1 MASLL
6 YRFAC
11 RAFQKAFFVGV
22 HFMPWREPQIV
33 HGAGRLQELPNH
45 LKANG
50 ADNVLLVTDEFL
62 AQTEHFKNIKKYL
75 EEAGIKYAVYDKTVP
90 NPTIDNI
97 KDATCVYKTHKCNSL
112 LAFGGGSAI
121 DCAKGV
127 GIRIAR
133 PWTPITFMRGTL
145 RVLRKIPYLVAI
157 PTTAGTG
164 SEATVAAVITNSKTH
179 EKYPIN
185 DFVLIP
191 RLAILDANITL
202 DLPPQLTATTGMDA
216 LTHAIEAYIGR
227 SNFNGSAEAAIIAG
241 RLIIENIQTAYRD
254 GHNIKARE
262 NLQKAAYLAG
272 FAFTRAYV
280 GYVHSI
286 AHSLGGMYHTPH
298 GYANAIILPHVLE
311 YYGEAAEKRLG
322 FFAKAIGA
330 VAAELS
336 DHEAS
341 VVFIQK
347 IRNLN
352 RSMNIPEYL
361 DCIRDEDI
369 TTLAKAA
376 SKEANPL
383 YPVPKIL
390 NAKELEVLY
399 HIVKGDM
406 QCNNVDQSIA

>member
-11 RAFQKAFFVGV
+11 RAFQKAFFIGV
-22 HFMPWREPQIV
+22 HFMPWREPQII
-33 HGAGRLQELPNH
+33 HGAGSLQKLPSH

-50 ADNVLLVTDEFL
+50 VSKVLLVTDVVL
-62 AQTEHFKNIKKYL
+62 AQTEHFQNIKKYL
-75 EEAGIKYAVYDKTVP
+75 EESGIEYAVYDQTVP
-90 NPTIDNI
+90 NPTIDLIN
-97 KDATCVYKTHKCNSL
+97 DATRLYKKNKCKGL
-112 LAFGGGSAI
+112 VAFGGGSAI

-133 PWTPITFMRGTL
+133 PWTPISFMRGTL

-164 SEATVAAVITNSKTH
+164 SEATVAAVISNPKTH

-202 DLPPQLTATTGMDA
+202 DLPPNLTATTGMDA
-216 LTHAIEAYIGR
+216 LTHAIEAYIGN
-227 SNFNGSAEAAIIAG
+227 SNFDGSAEAAILAG
-241 RLIIENIQTAYRD
+241 RLIIENLQTAYND
-254 GHNIKARE
+254 GHYIKARE
-262 NLQKAAYLAG
+262 NLQKASYLAG
-272 FAFTRAYV
+272 YAFTRAYV
-280 GYVHSI
+280 GYVHCI

-298 GYANAIILPHVLE
+298 GLANAVILPHVLE
-311 YYGEAAEKRLG
+311 HYGEAAEKRLG

-330 VAAELS
+330 VPA
-336 DHEAS
+336 DFGNHEAS
-341 VVFIQK
+341 VLFIKQ
-347 IRNLN
+347 IREMN
-352 RSMNIPEYL
+352 RSMDIPEYL

-369 TTLAKAA
+369 PTLAKLA
-376 SKEANPL
+376 SKEGNPL

-390 NAKELEVLY
+390 NAKELETLY
-399 HIVKGDM
+399 RIVKGTKL
-406 QCNNVDQSIA
+406 

>member
-1 MASLL
+1 MASIL
-6 YRFAC
+6 YRFGC
-11 RAFQKAFFVGV
+11 RAFQKALFVAV
-22 HFMPWREPQIV
+22 HFLPWREPQLV
-33 HGAGRLQELPNH
+33 HGAGSLRMLPNH
-45 LKANG
+45 LKANNI
-50 ADNVLLVTDEFL
+50 DKVLLVTDTTLEL
-62 AQTEHFKNIKKYL
+62 TKHFQNIKKYL
-75 EEAGIKYAVYDKTVP
+75 ENANIGYAIYNGTIP

-97 KDATCVYKTHKCNSL
+97 KDATRIYKKNKCKGL
-112 LAFGGGSAI
+112 VAFGGGSVI

-127 GIRIAR
+127 GIHIAR
-133 PWTPITFMRGTL
+133 SWTPISWMRGTL

-164 SEATVAAVITNSKTH
+164 SETTLAAVISNPQTR

-202 DLPPQLTATTGMDA
+202 DLPPHLTATTGMDA
-216 LTHAIEAYIGR
+216 LTHAIEAYIGN
-227 SNFNGSAEAAIIAG
+227 SNFNGSAEAAILAG
-241 RLIIENIQTAYRD
+241 RLIIENIQTAYND

-262 NLQKAAYLAG
+262 NLQKASYLAG

-280 GYVHSI
+280 GYVHAI

-298 GYANAIILPHVLE
+298 GLANAVILPHVLK

-330 VAAELS
+330 VPAEI
-336 DHEAS
+336 DYHEAS
-341 VVFIQK
+341 TLFISQ
-347 IRNLN
+347 IRELN
-352 RSMNIPEYL
+352 QSMGIPEFL
-361 DCIRDEDI
+361 DVIQTEDI
-369 TTLAKAA
+369 PTLAKSA

-390 NAKELEVLY
+390 NAKELEELY
-399 HIVKGDM
+399 RIVKGA
-406 QCNNVDQSIA
+406 QIPAKA

>member
-1 MASLL
+1 MASIL

-11 RAFQKAFFVGV
+11 RAFQKIFFVGV

-33 HGAGRLQELPNH
+33 HGAGRLRELPNH
-45 LKANG
+45 LKAHNIG
-50 ADNVLLVTDEFL
+50 KVLLVTDSILEK
-62 AQTEHFKNIKKYL
+62 TEHFQNIKKYL
-75 EEAGIKYAVYDKTVP
+75 DEANIGYAIYNGTIP

-97 KDATCVYKTHKCNSL
+97 KDATRIYKKNKCKGL
-112 LAFGGGSAI
+112 VAFGGGSAI

-133 PWTPITFMRGTL
+133 PWTPISWMRG
-145 RVLRKIPYLVAI
+145 
-157 PTTAGTG
+157 
-164 SEATVAAVITNSKTH
+164 VISNPQTH

-202 DLPPQLTATTGMDA
+202 DLPPHLTATTGMDA
-216 LTHAIEAYIGR
+216 LTHAIEAYIGY

-241 RLIIENIQTAYRD
+241 RLIIENIQNAYND

-262 NLQKAAYLAG
+262 NLQKASYLAG

-280 GYVHSI
+280 GYVHAI

-298 GYANAIILPHVLE
+298 GLANAVILPHVLK

-330 VAAELS
+330 VPAEI
-336 DHEAS
+336 DNHEAS
-341 VVFIQK
+341 TLFIAQ
-347 IRNLN
+347 IRELN
-352 RSMNIPEYL
+352 QSMGIPEFL
-361 DCIRDEDI
+361 DVIQTEDI
-369 TTLAKAA
+369 PTLAKSA

-390 NAKELEVLY
+390 NAKELEELY
-399 HIVKGDM
+399 HIVKG
-406 QCNNVDQSIA
+406 NH

>member
-11 RAFQKAFFVGV
+11 RAFQKVFFVGV

-33 HGAGRLQELPNH
+33 HGAGRLRELPNH
-45 LKANG
+45 LKTHG
-50 ADNVLLVTDEFL
+50 IDNILLVTDAFL
-62 AQTEHFKNIKKYL
+62 AQTEHFQNIKKYL
-75 EEAGIKYAVYDKTVP
+75 KDADIKYSIYDQTIP
-90 NPTIDNI
+90 NPTIGNI
-97 KDATCVYKTHKCNSL
+97 HDATRLYRKDKCKGL
-112 LAFGGGSAI
+112 VAFGGGSAI

-133 PWTPITFMRGTL
+133 PWTPISFMRGTL

-164 SEATVAAVITNSKTH
+164 SEATVAAVVSNPKTH

-202 DLPPQLTATTGMDA
+202 DLPPHLTATTGMDA
-216 LTHAIEAYIGR
+216 LTHAIEAYIGN
-227 SNFNGSAEAAIIAG
+227 SNFGGSAEAAIIAG

-254 GHNIKARE
+254 GQNIKARE
-262 NLQKAAYLAG
+262 NLQKASYLAG

-298 GYANAIILPHVLE
+298 GLANAM
-311 YYGEAAEKRLG
+311 G
-322 FFAKAIGA
+322 
-330 VAAELS
+330 
-336 DHEAS
+336 
-341 VVFIQK
+341 
-347 IRNLN
+347 
-352 RSMNIPEYL
+352 IPEHL
-361 DCIRDEDI
+361 DVIQNEDI
-369 TTLAKAA
+369 PTLAKSA

-390 NAKELEVLY
+390 NAKELETLY
-399 HIVKGDM
+399 RIVKGTKL
-406 QCNNVDQSIA
+406 

>member
-11 RAFQKAFFVGV
+11 RAFQKVFFVGV
-22 HFMPWREPQIV
+22 HFMPWREPQII
-33 HGAGRLQELPNH
+33 HGAGRLRELPNH
-45 LKANG
+45 LKTHG
-50 ADNVLLVTDEFL
+50 IDNVLLVTDAFL
-62 AQTEHFKNIKKYL
+62 AQTEHFQNIKKYL
-75 EEAGIKYAVYDKTVP
+75 KDANIKYSIYDQTIP

-97 KDATCVYKTHKCNSL
+97 HDATRLYRKDKCKGL
-112 LAFGGGSAI
+112 VAFGGGSAI

-133 PWTPITFMRGTL
+133 PWTPISFMRGTL

-164 SEATVAAVITNSKTH
+164 SEATVAAVVSNPKTH

-202 DLPPQLTATTGMDA
+202 DLPPHLTATTGMDA
-216 LTHAIEAYIGR
+216 LTHAIEAYIGN
-227 SNFNGSAEAAIIAG
+227 SNFGGSAEAAIIAG

-254 GHNIKARE
+254 GQNIKARE
-262 NLQKAAYLAG
+262 NLQKASYLAG

-298 GYANAIILPHVLE
+298 GLANAIILPHVLD
-311 YYGEAAEKRLG
+311 YYGEACEKRLG

-330 VAAELS
+330 VPAEL
-336 DHEAS
+336 DNHEAS
-341 VVFIQK
+341 KLFIMQ
-347 IRNLN
+347 IRELN
-352 RSMNIPEYL
+352 RSMGIPEHL
-361 DCIRDEDI
+361 DVIQNEDI
-369 TTLAKAA
+369 PTLAKSA

-390 NAKELEVLY
+390 NAKELETLY
-399 HIVKGDM
+399 RIVKGTKL
-406 QCNNVDQSIA
+406 

>member
-11 RAFQKAFFVGV
+11 RAFQKTFFLGI

-33 HGAGRLQELPNH
+33 HGAGSLQKLPNH

-50 ADNVLLVTDEFL
+50 IGNVLLVTDNFL
-62 AQTEHFKNIKKYL
+62 AQTKYFQDVKKFL
-75 EEAGIKYAVYDKTVP
+75 EKAEVHYAIYDQTIP
-90 NPTIDNI
+90 NPTIENI
-97 KDATCVYKTHKCNSL
+97 NEATRIYKKNKCEGL
-112 LAFGGGSAI
+112 VAFGGGSAI

-133 PWTPITFMRGTL
+133 PWTPISFMRGTL

-164 SEATVAAVITNSKTH
+164 SEATVAAVVLNPKTH

-202 DLPPQLTATTGMDA
+202 DLPPHLTATTGMDA
-216 LTHAIEAYIGR
+216 LTHAIEAYIGN
-227 SNFNGSAEAAIIAG
+227 SNFGGSAEAAIIAG

-262 NLQKAAYLAG
+262 NLQKASYLAG

-298 GYANAIILPHVLE
+298 GLANAVILPHVLD

-330 VAAELS
+330 VPAEL
-336 DHEAS
+336 DNHEAS
-341 VVFIQK
+341 KLFIMQ
-347 IRNLN
+347 IRELN
-352 RSMNIPEYL
+352 SAMGIPEHL
-361 DCIRDEDI
+361 DVIQNEDI
-369 TTLAKAA
+369 PTLAKSA

-390 NAKELEVLY
+390 NAKELETLY
-399 HIVKGDM
+399 RIVKGTKM
-406 QCNNVDQSIA
+406 

>member
-6 YRFAC
+6 YKLAC
-11 RAFQKAFFVGV
+11 RTFQKVFFVGI
-22 HFMPWREPQIV
+22 HFMPWREPQII
-33 HGAGRLQELPNH
+33 HGAGSLQKLPKQ

-50 ADNVLLVTDEFL
+50 INNVLLVTDSYL
-62 AQTEHFKNIKKYL
+62 AQTEHFQNIKKYL
-75 EEAGIKYAVYDKTVP
+75 EEENVKYSVYDKTIP

-97 KDATCVYKTHKCNSL
+97 YEATRIYRENKCKGL
-112 LAFGGGSAI
+112 VAFGGGSAI
-121 DCAKGV
+121 DCAKGI

-133 PWTPITFMRGTL
+133 PWTPISFMRGTL

-164 SEATVAAVITNSKTH
+164 SEATVAAVISNPKTH

-202 DLPPQLTATTGMDA
+202 DLPPSLTATTGMDA
-216 LTHAIEAYIGR
+216 LTHAIEAYIGY
-227 SNFNGSAEAAIIAG
+227 SNFDGSAEAAILAG
-241 RLIIENIQTAYRD
+241 RLILENIKTAYTD
-254 GHNIKARE
+254 GQYVKARE
-262 NLQKAAYLAG
+262 NLQKASYFAG

-286 AHSLGGMYHTPH
+286 AHSLGGMYGTPH
-298 GYANAIILPHVLE
+298 GLANAVILPHVLE

-330 VAAELS
+330 VPA
-336 DHEAS
+336 DIDNHEAS
-341 VVFIQK
+341 TLFIKQ
-347 IRNLN
+347 IRELN
-352 RSMNIPEYL
+352 KFMNISEFL
-361 DCIRDEDI
+361 DCIREEDI
-369 TTLAKAA
+369 PTLAKSA

-390 NAKELEVLY
+390 NAKELETLY
-399 HIVKGDM
+399 RIVKG
-406 QCNNVDQSIA
+406 SKT

>member
-1 MASLL
+1 MASIL

-11 RAFQKAFFVGV
+11 RAFQKVFFVGV
-22 HFMPWREPQIV
+22 HFMPWREPQLV
-33 HGAGRLQELPNH
+33 HGAGSLRELPNH
-45 LKANG
+45 LKARNISK
-50 ADNVLLVTDEFL
+50 VLLVTDTILE
-62 AQTEHFKNIKKYL
+62 QTEHFQNIKKYL
-75 EEAGIKYAVYDKTVP
+75 EDANIGYAIYDGTIP

-97 KDATCVYKTHKCNSL
+97 KEATHIYKKNKCEGL
-112 LAFGGGSAI
+112 VAFGGGSAI

-133 PWTPITFMRGTL
+133 PWTPISFMRGTL

-164 SEATVAAVITNSKTH
+164 SEATVAAVISNPQTH

-191 RLAILDANITL
+191 RLAILEANITL
-202 DLPPQLTATTGMDA
+202 DLPPHLTATTGMDA
-216 LTHAIEAYIGR
+216 LTHAIEAYIGY

-241 RLIIENIQTAYRD
+241 RLIIENIQNAYND

-262 NLQKAAYLAG
+262 NLQKASYLAG

-280 GYVHSI
+280 GYVHAI

-298 GYANAIILPHVLE
+298 GLANAVILPHVLKH
-311 YYGEAAEKRLG
+311 YGEAAEKRLG

-330 VAAELS
+330 VPAEI
-336 DHEAS
+336 DNHEAS
-341 VVFIQK
+341 TLFIAQ
-347 IRNLN
+347 IRELN
-352 RSMNIPEYL
+352 RLMGIPEFL
-361 DCIRDEDI
+361 DVIQNEDI
-369 TTLAKAA
+369 PTLAKSA

-390 NAKELEVLY
+390 NAKELEELY
-399 HIVKGDM
+399 RIVKG
-406 QCNNVDQSIA
+406 NH

>member
-1 MASLL
+1 MASAL

-11 RAFQKAFFVGV
+11 RAFQKVFFVGV
-22 HFMPWREPQIV
+22 HFMPWREPQIL
-33 HGAGRLQELPNH
+33 HGAGKLKELPSQ

-50 ADNVLLVTDEFL
+50 VDNVLLVTDSFL
-62 AQTEHFKNIKKYL
+62 AQTDHFKSIMQYL
-75 EEAGIKYAVYDKTVP
+75 EEAGLKYAVYDQTIP
-90 NPTIDNI
+90 NPTIENI
-97 KDATCVYKTHKCNSL
+97 NDATHIYRQHKCNAL

-133 PWTPITFMRGTL
+133 PWTPLQLMRGTL
-145 RVLRKIPYLVAI
+145 RVLKKIPYLVAV

-164 SEATVAAVITNSKTH
+164 SEATVAAVISNPKTH

-191 RLAILDANITL
+191 RLAVLDANITVN
-202 DLPPQLTATTGMDA
+202 LPPSLTATTGMDA
-216 LTHAIEAYIGR
+216 LTHAIEAYIGY
-227 SNFNGSAEAAIIAG
+227 SNFNGSEEAAILAG
-241 RLIIENIQTAYRD
+241 RLIIENILTAYRD

-280 GYVHSI
+280 GYVHCI

-298 GYANAIILPHVLE
+298 GLANAVILPHVLE
-311 YYGEAAEKRLG
+311 YYGEACEKRLG

-330 VAAELS
+330 VPAEL
-336 DHEAS
+336 DNHDAARF
-341 VVFIQK
+341 FIMH
-347 IRNLN
+347 IRELN
-352 RSMNIPEYL
+352 RSMGIPEFL
-361 DCIRDEDI
+361 DFIQDEDI
-369 TTLAKAA
+369 PTLAKAA
-376 SKEANPL
+376 SKEGNPL

-390 NAKELEVLY
+390 DAKELETLY
-399 HIVKGDM
+399 RIVKGTKL
-406 QCNNVDQSIA
+406 

>member
-11 RAFQKAFFVGV
+11 RAFQKTFFLGI
-22 HFMPWREPQIV
+22 HFMPWREPQII
-33 HGAGRLQELPNH
+33 HGAGSLQRLPNH

-50 ADNVLLVTDEFL
+50 IGNVLLVTDNFL
-62 AQTEHFKNIKKYL
+62 AQTKYFQDVKKFL
-75 EEAGIKYAVYDKTVP
+75 EEAKVHYAIYDQTIP
-90 NPTIDNI
+90 NPTIENI
-97 KDATCVYKTHKCNSL
+97 NEATRIYKKNKCEGL
-112 LAFGGGSAI
+112 VAFGGGSAI

-133 PWTPITFMRGTL
+133 PWTPISFMRGTL

-164 SEATVAAVITNSKTH
+164 SEATVAAVVSNPKTH

-202 DLPPQLTATTGMDA
+202 DLPPHLTATTGMDA
-216 LTHAIEAYIGR
+216 LTHAIEAYIGN
-227 SNFNGSAEAAIIAG
+227 SNFGGSAEAAIIAG

-262 NLQKAAYLAG
+262 NLQKASYLAG

-298 GYANAIILPHVLE
+298 GLANAVILPHVLD

-330 VAAELS
+330 VPAEL
-336 DHEAS
+336 DNHEAS
-341 VVFIQK
+341 KLFIMQ
-347 IRNLN
+347 IRELN
-352 RSMNIPEYL
+352 SAMGIPEHL
-361 DCIRDEDI
+361 DVIQNEDI
-369 TTLAKAA
+369 PTLAKSA

-390 NAKELEVLY
+390 NAKELETLY
-399 HIVKGDM
+399 RIVKGTKM
-406 QCNNVDQSIA
+406 

>member
-6 YRFAC
+6 YKLAC
-11 RAFQKAFFVGV
+11 RTFQKVFFVGI
-22 HFMPWREPQIV
+22 HFMPWREPQII
-33 HGAGRLQELPNH
+33 HGAGSLQKLPKQ

-50 ADNVLLVTDEFL
+50 INNVLLVTDSYL
-62 AQTEHFKNIKKYL
+62 AQTEHFQNIKKYL
-75 EEAGIKYAVYDKTVP
+75 EEENVKYSVYDKTIP

-97 KDATCVYKTHKCNSL
+97 YEATRIYRENKCKGL
-112 LAFGGGSAI
+112 VAFGGGSAI
-121 DCAKGV
+121 DCAKGI

-133 PWTPITFMRGTL
+133 PWTPISFMRGTL

-164 SEATVAAVITNSKTH
+164 SEATVAAVISNPKTH

-202 DLPPQLTATTGMDA
+202 DLPPSLTATTGMDA
-216 LTHAIEAYIGR
+216 LTHAIEAYIGY
-227 SNFNGSAEAAIIAG
+227 SNFDGSAEAAILAG
-241 RLIIENIQTAYRD
+241 RLILENIKTAYTD
-254 GHNIKARE
+254 GQYVKARE
-262 NLQKAAYLAG
+262 NLQKASYFAG

-286 AHSLGGMYHTPH
+286 AHSLGGMYGTPH
-298 GYANAIILPHVLE
+298 GLANAVILPHVLE

-330 VAAELS
+330 VPA
-336 DHEAS
+336 DIDNHEAS
-341 VVFIQK
+341 TLFIKQ
-347 IRNLN
+347 IRELN
-352 RSMNIPEYL
+352 KFMNIPEFL
-361 DCIRDEDI
+361 DCIREEDI
-369 TTLAKAA
+369 PTLAKSA

-390 NAKELEVLY
+390 NAKELETLY
-399 HIVKGDM
+399 RIVKG
-406 QCNNVDQSIA
+406 SKT

>member
-11 RAFQKAFFVGV
+11 RAFQKTFFVGI

-33 HGAGRLQELPNH
+33 HGAGSLRELPKH
-45 LKANG
+45 LKANDI
-50 ADNVLLVTDEFL
+50 DNVLLVTDEFL
-62 AQTEHFKNIKKYL
+62 AKTEHFQNIKKYL
-75 EEAGIKYAVYDKTVP
+75 EEARLSYSVYDKTIP

-97 KDATCVYKTHKCNSL
+97 NEATRIYRKNKCKGL
-112 LAFGGGSAI
+112 VAFGGGSAI

-133 PWTPITFMRGTL
+133 PWTPISFMRGTL

-164 SEATVAAVITNSKTH
+164 SEATVAAVISNPQTH

-202 DLPPQLTATTGMDA
+202 DLPPSLTATTGMDA
-216 LTHAIEAYIGR
+216 LTHAIEAYIGN
-227 SNFNGSAEAAIIAG
+227 SNFDGSAEAAILAG
-241 RLIIENIQTAYRD
+241 RLI
-254 GHNIKARE
+254 KSRE
-262 NLQKAAYLAG
+262 NLQKASYLAG

-280 GYVHSI
+280 GYVHAI

-298 GYANAIILPHVLE
+298 GLANAVILPHVLE
-311 YYGEAAEKRLG
+311 FYGEACEKRLG

-330 VAAELS
+330 VPAEL
-336 DHEAS
+336 DNHEAS
-341 VVFIQK
+341 KVFIMQ
-347 IRNLN
+347 IRELN
-352 RSMNIPEYL
+352 RSMEIPEHL
-361 DCIRDEDI
+361 EFIQSEDI
-369 TTLAKAA
+369 PRLAKSA

-390 NAKELEVLY
+390 NAKELETLY
-399 HIVKGDM
+399 RIVKGTKL
-406 QCNNVDQSIA
+406 

>member
-1 MASLL
+1 MSSLL

-11 RAFQKAFFVGV
+11 RTFQKVFFVAV
-22 HFMPWREPQIV
+22 HFMPWREPQVI
-33 HGAGRLQELPNH
+33 HGAGSLRKLPSH

-50 ADNVLLVTDEFL
+50 VDNVLLVTDETL
-62 AQTEHFKNIKKYL
+62 SKTEHFQNIQKYL
-75 EEAGIKYAVYDKTVP
+75 EEAEVKYSIYDQTIP
-90 NPTIDNI
+90 NPTIDIIN
-97 KDATCVYKTHKCNSL
+97 DATKIYRKNKCNGL
-112 LAFGGGSAI
+112 VAFGGGSAI

-133 PWTPITFMRGTL
+133 RWTPISFMRGTL

-164 SEATVAAVITNSKTH
+164 SEATVAAVISNPRTH
-179 EKYPIN
+179 EKFAIN

-191 RLAILDANITL
+191 KLAILDANITL
-202 DLPPQLTATTGMDA
+202 NLPPHLTATTAMDA
-216 LTHAIEAYIGR
+216 LTHAIEAYIGY

-254 GHNIKARE
+254 GNNIKARE
-262 NLQKAAYLAG
+262 NLQKASYLAG

-280 GYVHSI
+280 GYIHSI

-298 GYANAIILPHVLE
+298 GLANAVILPHVLD
-311 YYGEAAEKRLG
+311 YYGESCEKRLG

-330 VAAELS
+330 VPAEL
-336 DHEAS
+336 DNHEAS
-341 VVFIQK
+341 KVFIMQ
-347 IRNLN
+347 IRELN
-352 RSMNIPEYL
+352 RSMDIPEHL
-361 DCIRDEDI
+361 DFIQNEDI
-369 TTLAKAA
+369 PTLAKSA

-390 NAKELEVLY
+390 NAKELETLY
-399 HIVKGDM
+399 RIVKG
-406 QCNNVDQSIA
+406 NKR

>member
-1 MASLL
+1 MASAL

-22 HFMPWREPQIV
+22 HFMPWREPQIL
-33 HGAGRLQELPNH
+33 HGAGSLKELPNH
-45 LKANG
+45 LKAN
-50 ADNVLLVTDEFL
+50 NVDSILLITDAFL
-62 AQTEHFKNIKKYL
+62 SKTEHFQNIQKYL
-75 EEAGIKYAVYDKTVP
+75 KEAGIKYAVYDQTIP

-97 KDATCVYKTHKCNSL
+97 NDATRLYKKNKCNGL
-112 LAFGGGSAI
+112 LAFGGGSSI

-133 PWTPITFMRGTL
+133 PWTPLTLMRGTL
-145 RVLRKIPYLVAI
+145 RVLKKIPYLVAV

-164 SEATVAAVITNSKTH
+164 SEATVAAVITNPKTH

-191 RLAILDANITL
+191 RLAVLDANITL
-202 DLPPQLTATTGMDA
+202 DLPPGLTATTGMDA
-216 LTHAIEAYIGR
+216 FTHAIEAYIGY
-227 SNFNGSAEAAIIAG
+227 SNFNGSDDAAILAG
-241 RLIIENIQTAYRD
+241 RLIIENIQTAYHD

-298 GYANAIILPHVLE
+298 GLANAVILPHVLE
-311 YYGEAAEKRLG
+311 YYGEACEKRLG
-322 FFAKAIGA
+322 TFAKAIGA
-330 VAAELS
+330 VPAEL
-336 DHEAS
+336 DNYNAS
-341 VVFIQK
+341 KYFIM
-347 IRNLN
+347 RLRELN
-352 RSMNIPEYL
+352 RSMGIPEYL
-361 DCIRDEDI
+361 DFIQDEDI
-369 TTLAKAA
+369 KTLAKAA

-390 NAKELEVLY
+390 NAKELETLY
-399 HIVKGDM
+399 RIVKGEKG
-406 QCNNVDQSIA
+406 SST